1 MLKSRLFAATS
12 LGSVLAALFCQPVQA
27 QTTENQDDVVIV
39 TATRRAEDVTD
50 IPYNISAIG
59 SEQLDRL
66 GITNFESL
74 ASQVPNLNLNSVGDR
89 AVGAQRP
96 VIRGLNASQ
105 SNRAGQAQEQAP
117 VATYLGN
124 VPTLAGLF
132 PVEDVERIE
141 VLRGPQGTLYGAGA
155 LGGAIRIIPAEAK
168 LGVFE
173 GSVSASIGTLSH
185 SDDLDYGLSG
195 VVNVPLGDTLALRA
209 SLSHRENAG
218 FIDKFGVFV
227 RQGNAFS
234 PPVLVTPG
242 DVANSQAALR
252 NDPDANW
259 SQSDSARLTLKW
271 APTDALELVAAYNR
285 SELSGNGG
293 PSDNPGYP
301 GGPDPLDPRIVY
313 PALDEY
319 EVIIRGEEPYDR
331 ISEMVSLDA
340 SYDAGFATLSSTTSY
355 TETTGNNVFD
365 GTYGI
370 LALPAAFRPYYIGNP
385 ANPRFMSINN
395 FADNSEVFTQ
405 EVRLVSQIDGP
416 LQFVAGAY
424 YQNEKRNDT
433 WYIYIPGT
441 PAQTAASGGLP
452 VVTPPGEQALNL
464 AGDNEFSDTSV
475 FGELT
480 WNLTDAW
487 QITGG
492 ARFFSQEFDRSID
505 FQIPLFGISAINSNS
520 TSIEDSTFKLNT
532 SYEYLDGHNVYGTIS
547 QGFRRGGA
555 NSFAISGIIGEPAS
569 LLDYAPDT
577 VDNFELGAKGR
588 FADGWRYSANVFLD
602 NWHDPQIGIFTPV
615 NVWPAV
621 VNGKEARSTG
631 FEVEVNGTFAEDFSF
646 DVGYAYSDAKL
657 TEDFCLPVG
666 NGGGGFIACGI
677 QGLDGT
683 VLPGAPKHTGTLNL
697 AYEKQLADGS
707 DIALSINSN
716 YKGSMF
722 TTLPTANL
730 INPELDGFWTVNATA
745 SWGQGPW
752 RASLYARNVFD
763 ERGVL
768 AVTLR
773 QGALAGPLDDLTSVT
788 RPRSVG
794 IQLSYDW

>member
-1 MLKSRLFAATS
+1 M
-12 LGSVLAALFCQPVQA
+12 
-27 QTTENQDDVVIV
+27 
-39 TATRRAEDVTD
+39 
-50 IPYNISAIG
+50 
-59 SEQLDRL
+59 
-66 GITNFESL
+66 
-74 ASQVPNLNLNSVGDR
+74 
-89 AVGAQRP
+89 
-96 VIRGLNASQ
+96 
-105 SNRAGQAQEQAP
+105 
-117 VATYLGN
+117 
-124 VPTLAGLF
+124 
-132 PVEDVERIE
+132 
-141 VLRGPQGTLYGAGA
+141 
-155 LGGAIRIIPAEAK
+155 
-168 LGVFE
+168 
-173 GSVSASIGTLSH
+173 
-185 SDDLDYGLSG
+185 
-195 VVNVPLGDTLALRA
+195 
-209 SLSHRENAG
+209 
-218 FIDKFGVFV
+218 
-227 RQGNAFS
+227 
-234 PPVLVTPG
+234 
-242 DVANSQAALR
+242 
-252 NDPDANW
+252 
-259 SQSDSARLTLKW
+259 
-271 APTDALELVAAYNR
+271 
-285 SELSGNGG
+285 
-293 PSDNPGYP
+293 
-301 GGPDPLDPRIVY
+301 
-313 PALDEY
+313 
-319 EVIIRGEEPYDR
+319 
-331 ISEMVSLDA
+331 
-340 SYDAGFATLSSTTSY
+340 
-355 TETTGNNVFD
+355 
-365 GTYGI
+365 
-370 LALPAAFRPYYIGNP
+370 
-385 ANPRFMSINN
+385 
-395 FADNSEVFTQ
+395 
-405 EVRLVSQIDGP
+405 
-416 LQFVAGAY
+416 
-424 YQNEKRNDT
+424 
-433 WYIYIPGT
+433 
-441 PAQTAASGGLP
+441 
-452 VVTPPGEQALNL
+452 NL

-480 WNLTDAW
+480 WDLTDAW

-492 ARFFSQEFDRSID
+492 ARFFRQEFDRSID

-520 TSIEDSTFKLNT
+520 TSVEDSTFKLNT
-532 SYEYLDGHNVYGTIS
+532 SYEYADGHNVYGTIS

-621 VNGKEARSTG
+621 VNGSEARSTG

-646 DVGYAYSDAKL
+646 DIGYAYSDAKL

-666 NGGGGFIACGI
+666 NGGGGFISCGI

-752 RASLYARNVFD
+752 RASLYARNLFD

-773 QGALAGPLDDLTSVT
+773 QGALAGPLDDITSVT